1 MSKEEWEQEI
11 QSSNA
16 YYYETEKNLYLFR
29 NREDFWI
36 LNYYLNDL
44 DMVKTELK
52 KVNFDDS
59 NIVKTELEKNNL
71 NPIVVEIVSKNILE
85 DSYQKQQELFNQLGW
100 EKKLERERFEKTE
113 CFENLNKLEQAS
125 DLEHIENIKQQEI
138 ETIKINSKICFAQKE
153 DLEKLLE
160 LLKEAFNPYY
170 GCVPTK
176 QKLEEDIN
184 KKFVY
189 ISKTEDKIIGVLHFK
204 NTGKI
209 AEIRHLATNKEC
221 RGKGIAS
228 QLMDVYEDEIK
239 APKKIV
245 WTGTENMVAQG
256 LYRKYGYQK
265 DGYVSSVYMNK
276 LNYMHIYDKLTR

>member
-16 YYYETEKNLYLFR
+16 YYHETEKNLYLFR

-44 DMVKTELK
+44 DMVKSELR
-52 KVNFDDS
+52 KVKFDDS

-113 CFENLNKLEQAS
+113 CFENLNKLEQAL
-125 DLEHIENIKQQEI
+125 DLEHVENIEQQENEI
-138 ETIKINSKICFAQKE
+138 IRTNSKIYFAQKE

-204 NTGKI
+204 NSGKI
-209 AEIRHLATNKEC
+209 AEIRHLAISKEW

-245 WTGTENMVAQG
+245 WTGTENRVAQG